1 MASSINASTTSGI
14 VTSADNSGT
23 LQLQSGGTTIMTITS
38 TGVTTQ
44 IGVPTFQAYLNSN
57 QTVTKNTWTKVQC
70 NTKEWDTAS
79 AYDNTTNYRFQ
90 PTVAGYYQVTGN
102 FSVEPSA
109 TTFTRLLCALYK
121 NGAEY
126 KLCGDIV
133 ISGTAYSGNN
143 IICSAMVYLNGSTD
157 YIEMWGYGTS
167 ATATFVYRGTQAST
181 YFSAAL
187 IRSA

>member
-1 MASSINASTTSGI
+1 
-14 VTSADNSGT
+14 
-23 LQLQSGGTTIMTITS
+23 MTITS

-70 NTKEWDTAS
+70 NTEEWDTAS

-109 TTFTRLLCALYK
+109 TTFTRLLCGLYK
-121 NGAEY
+121 NGSEY
-126 KLCGDIV
+126 KFEEIV
-133 ISGTAYSGNN
+133 AAPEPSIKFCPLGHELYVATQ
-143 IICSAMVYLNGSTD
+143 
-157 YIEMWGYGTS
+157 TS
-167 ATATFVYRGTQAST
+167 
-181 YFSAAL
+181 
-187 IRSA
+187 